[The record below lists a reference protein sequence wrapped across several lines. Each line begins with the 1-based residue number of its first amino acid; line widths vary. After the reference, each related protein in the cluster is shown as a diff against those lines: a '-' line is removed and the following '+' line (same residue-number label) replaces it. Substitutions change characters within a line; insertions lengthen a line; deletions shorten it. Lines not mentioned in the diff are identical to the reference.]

1 MQYTLLAKTYFM
13 ANVIHLVFMIVVV
26 YIVFKMTR
34 ELLSK
39 PHHVETQIINKKYS
53 SRSRSLGRGYV
64 GCVAVQIII
73 VKMDNGK
80 IDEYFITD
88 PLFDKVEIGKRYN
101 LLIKGRDV
109 MELTPMKELVQ

>member
-1 MQYTLLAKTYFM
+1 MHYTFLAKTYFM

-26 YIVFKMTR
+26 YIVFNMTR

-53 SRSRSLGRGYV
+53 SRSRSLGRGYIS
-64 GCVAVQIII
+64 CVPVQIII
-73 VKMDNGK
+73 VKLDNDK
-80 IDEYFITD
+80 IEEYFITD
-88 PLFDKVEIGKRYN
+88 LLFDKVEIGKKYN

-109 MELTPMKELVQ
+109 MEMALII